1 MMFKMFFLLRLEQQ
15 KQELEEKKAA
25 FEQERQAWEQMN
37 NITMGRFICIR
48 IFLYSEMKT

>member
-1 MMFKMFFLLRLEQQ
+1 MMFIMFFLLRLEQQ

-37 NITMGRFICIR
+37 NITMGRFICI
-48 IFLYSEMKT
+48 FLYSEMKT